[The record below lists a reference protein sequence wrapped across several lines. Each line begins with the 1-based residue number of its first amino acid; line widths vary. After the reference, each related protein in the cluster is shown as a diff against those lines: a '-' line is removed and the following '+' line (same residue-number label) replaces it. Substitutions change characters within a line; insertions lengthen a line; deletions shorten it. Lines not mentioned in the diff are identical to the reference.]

1 MGKAVDRWG
10 GAASL
15 VAGTLWL
22 LIWAHQQE
30 AHGRTEV
37 NEMVLVGGLTWMDTS
52 KLLVPIF
59 ILVFVGLASLYRR
72 REQPGRL
79 GRVGSFLTFG
89 GLGVV
94 ILATALEFWTF
105 PWGSYEVTFEE
116 ATGFAGSNASGGIQA
131 LASLV
136 FTLGLVLSSIDLVP
150 AKVMPIWLAPVL
162 AIGGLATVFLS
173 PVFWMP
179 GAAWLALGIVL
190 LLKRDAVTPPL
201 RPDSGGS

>member
-1 MGKAVDRWG
+1 M
-10 GAASL
+10 
-15 VAGTLWL
+15 AGVLWL

-59 ILVFVGLASLYRR
+59 VLVFVGLASLYRR
-72 REQPGRL
+72 RDQPGRL
-79 GRVGSFLTFG
+79 GQVGSALTFG
-89 GLGVV
+89 GLGLV
-94 ILATALEFWTF
+94 IVATALEFWTF
-105 PWGSYEVTFEE
+105 PWGSYSETFEE

-131 LASLV
+131 LASLA
-136 FTLGLVLSSIDLVP
+136 FTLGLVVSSFDLVR

-179 GAAWLALGIVL
+179 GAAWLALGVVL
-190 LLKRDAVTPPL
+190 LLKRDVVAPPL
-201 RPDSGGS
+201 QPGSNGT